1 MSYYEETKTVL
12 KAFLDQYKDNFDED
26 TLLVIGCSSS
36 EVMGGRIGKNS
47 NVDTGAEIA
56 KAAIE
61 VAAEYGI
68 QLAAQCCEHLN
79 RALVVERQTAKSK
92 GYEQVTVVPWPKAGG
107 SFGTAVYRSLK
118 DPVMVEEVRA
128 DYGVDIGLTMIG
140 MHMKRVAVPVRL
152 EPNHIGKAL
161 VCGAKT
167 RPKLI
172 GGERAHY
179 TLD

>member
-12 KAFLDQYKDNFDED
+12 KAFLDQYKDTFEED
-26 TLLVIGCSSS
+26 TLLVVGCSSS

-56 KAAIE
+56 KAVLE
-61 VAAEYGI
+61 VVDEYGI

-79 RALVVERQTAKSK
+79 RALVMEKAVAKAK
-92 GYEQVTVVPWPKAGG
+92 GYEQVTVVPQPKAGG
-107 SFGTAVYRSLK
+107 SFGTAVYRNMK
-118 DPVMVEEVRA
+118 NPVMVEEVKA
-128 DYGVDIGLTMIG
+128 DFGVDIGLTMIG

-152 EPNHIGKAL
+152 EPNHIGQAL
-161 VCGAKT
+161 VCGAKS

-179 TLD
+179 SLD

>member
-12 KAFLDQYKDNFDED
+12 KAFLDQYKDTFEED
-26 TLLVIGCSSS
+26 TLLVVGCSSS

-56 KAAIE
+56 KAVLE
-61 VAAEYGI
+61 VVDEYGI

-79 RALVVERQTAKSK
+79 RALVMEKAVAKTK
-92 GYEQVTVVPWPKAGG
+92 GYEQVTVVPQPKAGG
-107 SFGTAVYRSLK
+107 SFGTAVYRNMK
-118 DPVMVEEVRA
+118 NPVMVEEVKA
-128 DYGVDIGLTMIG
+128 DFGVDIGLTMIG

-152 EPNHIGKAL
+152 EPNHIGQAL
-161 VCGAKT
+161 VCGAKS

-179 TLD
+179 SLD

>member
-12 KAFLDQYKDNFDED
+12 KAFLEQYKDSFEDD

-56 KAAIE
+56 KAALE
-61 VAAEYGI
+61 VAEEYGI
-68 QLAAQCCEHLN
+68 LLAAQCCEHLN
-79 RALVVERQTAKSK
+79 RALVMEKAAAKAK
-92 GYEQVTVVPWPKAGG
+92 GYELVTVVPQPKAGG
-107 SFGTAVYRSLK
+107 SFGTAVYGNMK
-118 DPVMVEEVRA
+118 NPVMVEEVKA

-172 GGERAHY
+172 GGERARY
-179 TLD
+179 SVD